1 MYASTSYC
9 SIIVARTPTQLTAV
23 YKSATSI
30 LLEWTFEVEELT
42 TGYTYVIY
50 CQSEG
55 DSGNVSVSSGETHT
69 YLLTGLQ
76 SGVVYIS
83 IVAVIQ
89 IPSPVV
95 GPITASVSLIF

>member
-1 MYASTSYC
+1 MAQ
-9 SIIVARTPTQLTAV
+9 TPTQLTAV

-50 CQSEG
+50 YQSEG
-55 DSGNVSVSSGETHT
+55 DSGNVSVSSGETRTH
-69 YLLTGLQ
+69 LLTGLQ
-76 SGVVYIS
+76 SGVVYNIS
-83 IVAVIQ
+83 IVAVTQ